1 MGLSPVFT
9 DLSAKIAQDYA
20 AGTATRANL
29 GTAGQAFGWTAG
41 LPRTIADFV
50 PTVAIAGMS
59 MPVGSVK
66 LSASTPPAAVSPG
79 SPKPSAVDVSVAPV
93 SLAKYAGKGVCT
105 LEGTLDAAGLIPA
118 IASVLGAGCLL
129 AFESAAMAVL
139 AGAVGAG
146 TSDAASWTGA
156 LLGGQADVIAAG
168 GSPGLI
174 VVSAADYG
182 AVIEDLGAQAGF
194 TLDPQSAVGS
204 WFGSA
209 IHVSARLGTGS
220 AYVLDPSAVL
230 AIENE
235 NSPMI
240 TVDPFS
246 LSANNQIQLVAD
258 LVAGLAV
265 ANASLISKCTVTG

>member
-1 MGLSPVFT
+1 MGLSPAFK
-9 DLSAKIAQDYA
+9 DLAAKISQDFNS
-20 AGTATRANL
+20 GSATRANI
-29 GTAGQAFGWTAG
+29 GTAGVAFGWTSG

-50 PTVAIAGMS
+50 PTVQISGMS
-59 MPVGSVK
+59 MPVGSVT
-66 LSASTPPAAVSPG
+66 LSASTPPVAVSAG
-79 SPKPSAVDVSVAPV
+79 SPKPSAVDVAVAPV

-105 LEGTLDAAGLIPA
+105 LEGTLDAQGLIPA

-129 AFESAAMAVL
+129 AFESAAMGVL
-139 AGAVGAG
+139 GSANGG
-146 TSDAASWTGA
+146 TASGASWTAA

-194 TLDPQSAVGS
+194 AVDPTSAVGS

-220 AYVLDPSAVL
+220 AYVLDPAAVL

-258 LVAGLAV
+258 VVAGLAV
-265 ANASLISKCTVTG
+265 ANASLISKCTVTP